1 MREHCVI
8 MTVKEIIYIN
18 YFQSNQYADNKRC
31 LDENCL
37 PKTFSLSAPTTTSLS
52 SAENNNFPEVVS
64 T

>member
-1 MREHCVI
+1 MREHSFI

-18 YFQSNQYADNKRC
+18 YFQSNQYTDNKRS